1 MNITVA
7 SDKDQLYARHSVQ
20 NTHLNVIVA
29 TDVRRLFV
37 KIVYGA
43 SPMRASV
50 SSVHAPPLPPLR
62 CAPSWNA
69 FATER
74 KTNSRF
80 VSRGFG
86 SGEKRGRA
94 DAPVGGTAA
103 ERNGRLV
110 QERGSRHGTQVAVDV
125 RGQRRGKRVQVAR

>member
-1 MNITVA
+1 GRPWDGLERTVRGA
-7 SDKDQLYARHSVQ
+7 AAPSGVSDRS
-20 NTHLNVIVA
+20 IVA
-29 TDVRRLFV
+29 WEAVVRHPRPADTACPAEHFG
-37 KIVYGA
+37 KRRWRCGA
-43 SPMRASV
+43 PRGS
-50 SSVHAPPLPPLR
+50 LLR
-62 CAPSWNA
+62 Q
-69 FATER
+69 
-74 KTNSRF
+74 
-80 VSRGFG
+80 RGFG